1 MMRMIANIACIR
13 RAGDVNPLID
23 FLEQPRE
30 SADSRPPL
38 ADLLPSGRV
47 KSLSWPRRLISFAG
61 MFFVVLLIASTPQ
74 PASAAM
80 LQSGPIDG
88 SQIDRVGKQVMN
100 GNEFRSVR
108 RTVLEK
114 LPENDVDKGF
124 LGGALEWV
132 GQKIGDLFG
141 AIWNFFRWLFSGFGG
156 SGQTPPPATPP
167 ATPGEFNWDF
177 GLGSLAN
184 AFVIVVISVIVLLLV
199 VIAAMIVKSMD
210 ARKRHRDGLLS
221 DSDDILSDVTT
232 PPGELAA
239 STYESRAIQFAA
251 TGNYRAAI
259 RELLLGSMSWI
270 ERAGLI
276 RYRKGLT
283 NRDYLRSVWRREDKR
298 EGYLTTASQFEYV
311 YFGRRTP
318 TAEMFEMCLTSF
330 QGAFREE
337 EAPTAAV

>member
-1 MMRMIANIACIR
+1 MTRRRCGFLR
-13 RAGDVNPLID
+13 RAGDVNPLIGTW
-23 FLEQPRE
+23 EQPRE
-30 SADSRPPL
+30 SGDSRPPL
-38 ADLLPSGRV
+38 ADIAPS
-47 KSLSWPRRLISFAG
+47 RRLTWHCSSQRLIAATR
-61 MFFVVLLIASTPQ
+61 MIAAALLIVLMPQ
-74 PASAAM
+74 SASAATM
-80 LQSGPIDG
+80 QSGPLDG
-88 SQIDRVGKQVMN
+88 SQIDKIGEQVMN

-132 GQKIGDLFG
+132 GKKIGDLFG
-141 AIWNFFRWLFSGFGG
+141 SIWDFFRWLFSGFGG
-156 SGQTPPPATPP
+156 SGRTAPPAAPP
-167 ATPGEFNWDF
+167 STASGDFNWDF
-177 GLGSLAN
+177 GLGGLAN
-184 AFVIVVISVIVLLLV
+184 AFVIIVIAVIVLLLV
-199 VIAAMIVKSMD
+199 VIAAMIVKSID
-210 ARKRHRDGLLS
+210 AKKRDRDGLLS
-221 DSDDILSDVTT
+221 DSDDMLSDVTT

-239 STYESRAIQFAA
+239 STYESRAMQFAS

-298 EGYLTTASQFEYV
+298 EGYLITASQFEYV

-318 TAEMFEMCLTSF
+318 TAEMFDMCLASF

-337 EAPTAAV
+337 EAPAAAV

>member
-1 MMRMIANIACIR
+1 MTWRRLIFLLR
-13 RAGDVNPLID
+13 RAGDVNPQIEL
-23 FLEQPRE
+23 LRPTTK
-30 SADSRPPL
+30 SGDSRPPL
-38 ADLLPSGRV
+38 ADIA
-47 KSLSWPRRLISFAG
+47 PRRRLTSLCSQRHFSSIAR
-61 MFFVVLLIASTPQ
+61 MIFVALLIGLIPQ
-74 PASAAM
+74 LAFAVM
-80 LQSGPIDG
+80 IQSGPLDG
-88 SQIDRVGKQVMN
+88 SQIDRVGEQVMN

-132 GQKIGDLFG
+132 GRKIGELFQ
-141 AIWNFFRWLFSGFGG
+141 AIWNFFRWLFSGF
-156 SGQTPPPATPP
+156 SSSPRTTPPPASTPSGDLDW
-167 ATPGEFNWDF
+167 TF

-184 AFVIVVISVIVLLLV
+184 AFVIVVIAVIVLLLV
-199 VIAAMIVKSMD
+199 VIAAMIVKSID
-210 ARKRHRDGLLS
+210 AKKRNRDGLLS

-239 STYESRAIQFAA
+239 STYETRAIQFAA

-283 NRDYLRSVWRREDKR
+283 NRDYLRSVWRRVDKR
-298 EGYLTTASQFEYV
+298 DGYLTTATQFEYV

-318 TAEMFEMCLTSF
+318 TAEMFEKCLASF
-330 QGAFREE
+330 QGAFCEE